1 MPLASLIACSS
12 LRISPTSSRRAA
24 TRARAVQQQV
34 VAGIDRAE
42 AVVGDAGP
50 LRGVG
55 QLAGVP
61 VGVVPGRGGA
71 AGQLAGRLLGLAE
84 LAAILAEPAALARDL
99 ARAGQQLAALVLDPS
114 LRLVLLGVLQPGQAA
129 LERLALVAPGVALG
143 LGVPLGLDRA
153 R

>member
-1 MPLASLIACSS
+1 MALASLIACSS
-12 LRISPTSSRRAA
+12 LRISPTSSPAGRDPRPGH
-24 TRARAVQQQV
+24 QEQV
-34 VAGIDRAE
+34 VAGVDGAE

-114 LRLVLLGVLQPGQAA
+114 LRLVLLGVLQPSQAA
-129 LERLALVAPGVALG
+129 L
-143 LGVPLGLDRA
+143 
-153 R
+153 